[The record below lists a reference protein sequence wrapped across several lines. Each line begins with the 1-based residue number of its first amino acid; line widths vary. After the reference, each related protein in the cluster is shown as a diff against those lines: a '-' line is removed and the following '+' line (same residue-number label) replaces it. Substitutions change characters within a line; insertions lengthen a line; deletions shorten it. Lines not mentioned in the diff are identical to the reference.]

1 MIQSNFNSAKIAE
14 FLLQIKA
21 IKLQPKDPFTW
32 ASGWKSPIYCDN
44 RKILSHPQIRSAVRD
59 EFVKAIK
66 ENSLLPTAIAGVA
79 TGGIAIGAL
88 VAESLNLPFC
98 YVRSSA
104 KAHGLNN
111 QIEGGLKTD
120 EKVLVIED
128 LISSG
133 KSSLAAV
140 KALTGN
146 KYNVIGL
153 GAIFSYG
160 FKKAEENFQMANCS
174 YFTLTNY
181 ASLIEI
187 AARNHYIDN
196 NEIDTLNN
204 WRKSPETWY

>member
-1 MIQSNFNSAKIAE
+1 MCQ
-14 FLLQIKA
+14 
-21 IKLQPKDPFTW
+21 
-32 ASGWKSPIYCDN
+32 
-44 RKILSHPQIRSAVRD
+44 
-59 EFVKAIK
+59 
-66 ENSLLPTAIAGVA
+66 
-79 TGGIAIGAL
+79 
-88 VAESLNLPFC
+88 NLPFC

-140 KALTGN
+140 KALTEN
-146 KYNVIGL
+146 NYNVIWL

-187 AARNHYIDN
+187 AASNRYIDN

-204 WRKSPETWY
+204 WRKSPETWS